1 MEARIEQ
8 WGNSLALRIPPS
20 VAQQMA
26 LAADVAVSLEIRDGK
41 LSVWPAGPPP
51 VTLEQLLAGVT
62 PDNLHR
68 EVNTGPAVGGEA
80 W

>member
-26 LAADVAVSLEIRDGK
+26 LAADAAVSLEVRDGR
-41 LSVWPAGPPP
+41 LSVCPAGNSSL
-51 VTLEQLLAGVT
+51 TLAQLLAGIT
-62 PDNLHR
+62 PENRHQ
-68 EVNTGPAVGGEA
+68 EVDTGPAVGGEI

>member
-26 LAADVAVSLEIRDGK
+26 LAADAAVSLELRDGK
-41 LSVWPAGPPP
+41 LSVWPAEKPPL
-51 VTLEQLLAGVT
+51 TLEQLLEGIT
-62 PDNLHR
+62 PDNRHR
-68 EVNTGPAVGGEA
+68 EWDTGPAVGGEA

>member
-26 LAADVAVSLEIRDGK
+26 LAADAAVSLEIRDGK
-41 LSVWPAGPPP
+41 LSVWPAGKPPL
-51 VTLEQLLAGVT
+51 TLAQLLAGIT
-62 PDNLHR
+62 PDNLHQ
-68 EVNTGPAVGGEA
+68 EADTGPAVGGEA

>member
-26 LAADVAVSLEIRDGK
+26 LAADAAVSLEVRDGK
-41 LSVWPAGPPP
+41 LSVWPAGKHPF
-51 VTLEQLLAGVT
+51 TLEQLLEGIT
-62 PDNLHR
+62 PENRHQ
-68 EVNTGPAVGGEA
+68 EVDTGPAVGGEV

>member
-26 LAADVAVSLEIRDGK
+26 LAADAAVNLEIRDGK
-41 LSVWPAGPPP
+41 LSVWPAGKPPL
-51 VTLEQLLAGVT
+51 TLAQLLEEIT
-62 PDNLHR
+62 PDNRHQ
-68 EVNTGPAVGGEA
+68 EADTGPAVGGEV